1 MDKILTVSIIGCG
14 SRGFHAYG
22 TLINQ
27 LKDKFKIVALCDID
41 EEVLGIVSKELGVS
55 AENCYSSDDEF
66 FKARRSDVL
75 VIATLDKQHYGHA
88 LQALNL
94 GYDILLE
101 KPITDNEQ
109 ECLDL
114 LEAQKKHQNKVVVC
128 HVLRYAKAF
137 VKVKELIDEGAIGQ
151 LVNIQALEQ
160 VAYWHVAHS
169 YVRGNWRRS
178 EETTPMI
185 LAKCC
190 HDLDLLQYY
199 AQSKAKNVSSLG
211 DCTYF
216 NKENAPKDATFRCS
230 DCPRKDTCVYSAKRI
245 YIDRFLTAEKQFE
258 NSWPFNVVVKDFP
271 VTKEKLERELY
282 GDSIYGRCVFYCDNN
297 VVSHQTTNVL
307 FENGVTASL
316 TMMGFTGSGGRIYR
330 FFGTTGEIVLDEDVG
345 TIEIK
350 TFGDKTDVINV
361 GDLTEAGMAHGG
373 GDAQLIE
380 QLYNMIMGTAISGT
394 TLEGSLE
401 SHLMG
406 IAAEKSRLNSGENI
420 EVHAKR

>member
-1 MDKILTVSIIGCG
+1 MNKILTVSILGCG

-22 TLINQ
+22 MLINQ
-27 LKDKFKIVALCDID
+27 LKDKFKIVSLCDCN
-41 EEVLGIVSKELGVS
+41 EEELGIVARTFGISQ
-55 AENCYSSDDEF
+55 ENCFTSDTEF
-66 FKARRSDVL
+66 FKQKRSDVL
-75 VIATLDKQHYGHA
+75 IIATLDKQHYEHA
-88 LQALNL
+88 LKALNL

-101 KPITDNEQ
+101 KPITDNAQ

-114 LEAQKKHQNKVVVC
+114 MEAQRKNNNKVVVC

-137 VKVKELIDEGAIGQ
+137 VKAKQLLEEGRIGL

-178 EETTPMI
+178 ETTTPMI

-199 AQSKAKNVSSLG
+199 AQSKAKNVSSVG
-211 DCTYF
+211 ACTYF
-216 NKENAPKDATFRCS
+216 TKENAPKDAAARCV
-230 DCPRKDTCVYSAKRI
+230 DCPHKESCTYSAKRI
-245 YIDRFLTAEKQFE
+245 YIDRFIAEGKPE
-258 NSWPFNVVVKDFP
+258 NIWPYNVIAKDFP
-271 VTKEKLERELY
+271 VTVEKLEREIY
-282 GDSIYGRCVFYCDNN
+282 GKDSLYGRCVFACDNN

-316 TMMGFTGSGGRIYR
+316 TMMGFTHVGGRIYR
-330 FFGTTGEIVLDEDVG
+330 FFGTLGEIVLDEANEI
-345 TIEIK
+345 IEVK
-350 TFGDKTDVINV
+350 TFGGDVETIRM

-380 QLYNMIMGTAISGT
+380 KLYNMIMGTADTQTS
-394 TLEGSLE
+394 LENSLE

-406 IAAEKSRLNSGENI
+406 IAAENSRRQDGKTVQ
-420 EVHAKR
+420 VHG

>member
-22 TLINQ
+22 MLINQ
-27 LKDKFKIVALCDID
+27 LKDKFKIVSLCDIN
-41 EEVLGIVSKELGVS
+41 EEELKIVSDTFDIGS
-55 AENCYSSDDEF
+55 ENCFTSDTEF
-66 FKARRSDVL
+66 FKEKRSDVL
-75 VIATLDKQHYGHA
+75 IIATLDKQHYGHT

-109 ECLDL
+109 ECLHL
-114 LEAQKKHQNKVVVC
+114 MEAQKKHNNKVVVC
-128 HVLRYAKAF
+128 HVLRYATAF
-137 VKVKELIDEGAIGQ
+137 VKVKQLLDEGKIGA

-169 YVRGNWRRS
+169 YVRGNWRKS

-199 AQSKAKNVSSLG
+199 AQSKAKTVSSIG
-211 DCTYF
+211 ACTYF
-216 NKENAPKDATFRCS
+216 TKENAPKGATARCK
-230 DCPRKDTCVYSAKRI
+230 DCPYMESCTYSAKRV
-245 YIDRFLTAEKQFE
+245 YIDRFIELGKPE
-258 NSWPFNVVVKDFP
+258 NVWPFNVIAKDFP
-271 VTKEKLERELY
+271 VTVEKLERELY
-282 GDSIYGRCVFYCDNN
+282 GNESLYGRCVFACDNN
-297 VVSHQTTNVL
+297 VVSHQTSNIL

-316 TMMGFTGSGGRIYR
+316 TMMGFTHQGGRIYR
-330 FFGTTGEIVLDEDVG
+330 FFGTLGEIVLNEEVG

-350 TFGDKTDVINV
+350 TFGGATELINV
-361 GDLTEAGMAHGG
+361 GDLVEAGMAHGG

-380 QLYNMIMGTAISGT
+380 KLYNMIIGT
-394 TLEGSLE
+394 TDTQTSLESSLE

-406 IAAEKSRLNSGENI
+406 IAAEKSRLENGKTV
-420 EVHAKR
+420 EVH

>member
-22 TLINQ
+22 MLINQ
-27 LKDKFKIVALCDID
+27 LKDKFKIVSLCDIN
-41 EEVLGIVSKELGVS
+41 EEELKIVSDTFGIGS
-55 AENCYSSDDEF
+55 ENCFTSDTEF
-66 FKARRSDVL
+66 FKEKRSDVL
-75 VIATLDKQHYGHA
+75 IIATLDKQHYGHT

-109 ECLDL
+109 ECLQL
-114 LEAQKKHQNKVVVC
+114 MEAQKKHNNKVVVC
-128 HVLRYAKAF
+128 HVLRYATAF
-137 VKVKELIDEGAIGQ
+137 VKVKQLLDEGKIGA

-169 YVRGNWRRS
+169 YVRGNWRKS

-199 AQSKAKNVSSLG
+199 AQSKAKTVSSIG
-211 DCTYF
+211 ACTYF
-216 NKENAPKDATFRCS
+216 TKENAPKGATARCK
-230 DCPRKDTCVYSAKRI
+230 DCPYMESCTYSAKRV
-245 YIDRFLTAEKQFE
+245 YIDRFIELGKPE
-258 NSWPFNVVVKDFP
+258 NVWPFNVIAKDFP
-271 VTKEKLERELY
+271 VTVEKLERELY
-282 GDSIYGRCVFYCDNN
+282 GNESLYGRCVFACDNN
-297 VVSHQTTNVL
+297 VVSHQTSNIL

-316 TMMGFTGSGGRIYR
+316 TMMGFTHQGGRIYR
-330 FFGTTGEIVLDEDVG
+330 FFGTLGEIVLNEEVG

-350 TFGDKTDVINV
+350 TFGGATELINV
-361 GDLTEAGMAHGG
+361 GDLVEAGMAHGG

-380 QLYNMIMGTAISGT
+380 KLYNMIIGT
-394 TLEGSLE
+394 TDTQTSLESSLE

-406 IAAEKSRLNSGENI
+406 IAAEKSRLENGKTV
-420 EVHAKR
+420 EVH

>member
-22 TLINQ
+22 MLINQ
-27 LKDKFKIVALCDID
+27 LKDKFKIVSLCDTN
-41 EEVLGIVSKELGVS
+41 EEELKIVSDTFGIGS
-55 AENCYSSDDEF
+55 ENCFTSDTEF
-66 FKARRSDVL
+66 FKEKRSDVL
-75 VIATLDKQHYGHA
+75 IIATLDKQHYGHT

-109 ECLDL
+109 ECLRL
-114 LEAQKKHQNKVVVC
+114 MEAQKKHNNKVVVC
-128 HVLRYAKAF
+128 HVLRYATAF
-137 VKVKELIDEGAIGQ
+137 VKVKQLLDEGKIGA

-199 AQSKAKNVSSLG
+199 AQSKAKNVSSIG
-211 DCTYF
+211 ACTYF
-216 NKENAPKDATFRCS
+216 TKENAPKGATARCK
-230 DCPRKDTCVYSAKRI
+230 DCPYMESCTYSAKRV
-245 YIDRFLTAEKQFE
+245 YIDRFIEVGKPE
-258 NSWPFNVVVKDFP
+258 NVWPFNVIVKDFP
-271 VTKEKLERELY
+271 VTVEKLEREIY
-282 GDSIYGRCVFYCDNN
+282 GDESLYGRCVFACDNN
-297 VVSHQTTNVL
+297 VVSHQTSNIL

-316 TMMGFTGSGGRIYR
+316 TMMGFTHQGGRIYR
-330 FFGTTGEIVLDEDVG
+330 FFGTLGEIVLNEEIG

-350 TFGDKTDVINV
+350 TFGGATELINV
-361 GDLTEAGMAHGG
+361 GDLVEAGMAHGG

-380 QLYNMIMGTAISGT
+380 KLYNMIIGTADTQTS
-394 TLEGSLE
+394 LESSLE

-406 IAAEKSRLNSGENI
+406 IAAEKSRLENGKTVD
-420 EVHAKR
+420 VH

>member
-22 TLINQ
+22 MLINQ
-27 LKDKFKIVALCDID
+27 LKDKFKIVSLCDIN
-41 EEVLGIVSKELGVS
+41 EEELKIVSDTFGIGG
-55 AENCYSSDDEF
+55 ENCFTSDTEF
-66 FKARRSDVL
+66 FKEKRSDVL
-75 VIATLDKQHYGHA
+75 IIGTLDKQHYEHT

-109 ECLDL
+109 ECLNL
-114 LEAQKKHQNKVVVC
+114 MQAQKKHNNKVVVC
-128 HVLRYAKAF
+128 HVLRYATAF
-137 VKVKELIDEGAIGQ
+137 VKVKQLLDEGKIGA

-169 YVRGNWRRS
+169 YVRGNWRKS

-199 AQSKAKNVSSLG
+199 AQSKAKTVSSIG
-211 DCTYF
+211 ACTYF
-216 NKENAPKDATFRCS
+216 TKENAPKGATARCK
-230 DCPRKDTCVYSAKRI
+230 DCPYMESCTYSAKRV
-245 YIDRFLTAEKQFE
+245 YIDRFIDLGKPE
-258 NSWPFNVVVKDFP
+258 NVWPFNVIAKDFP
-271 VTKEKLERELY
+271 VTVEKLEREIY
-282 GDSIYGRCVFYCDNN
+282 GNESLYGRCVFACDNN
-297 VVSHQTTNVL
+297 VVSHQTSNIL

-316 TMMGFTGSGGRIYR
+316 TMMGFTHQGGRIYR
-330 FFGTTGEIVLDEDVG
+330 FFGTLGEIVLNEEVG

-350 TFGDKTDVINV
+350 TFGGTTELINV
-361 GDLTEAGMAHGG
+361 GDLVEAGMAHGG

-380 QLYNMIMGTAISGT
+380 KLYNMIIGAADTQTS
-394 TLEGSLE
+394 LESSLE

-406 IAAEKSRLNSGENI
+406 IAAEKSRLENGRMV
-420 EVHAKR
+420 EVH

>member
-22 TLINQ
+22 MLINQ
-27 LKDKFKIVALCDID
+27 LKDKFKIVSLCDIN
-41 EEVLGIVSKELGVS
+41 EEELKIVSDTLGIGG
-55 AENCYSSDDEF
+55 ENCFTSDTEF
-66 FKARRSDVL
+66 FKEKRSDVL
-75 VIATLDKQHYGHA
+75 IIATLDKQHYEHT

-109 ECLDL
+109 ECLNL
-114 LEAQKKHQNKVVVC
+114 MQAQKKHNNKVVVC
-128 HVLRYAKAF
+128 HVLRYATAF
-137 VKVKELIDEGAIGQ
+137 VKVKQLLDEGKIGS

-199 AQSKAKNVSSLG
+199 AQSKAKTVSSIG
-211 DCTYF
+211 ACTYF
-216 NKENAPKDATFRCS
+216 TKENAPKGATARCK
-230 DCPRKDTCVYSAKRI
+230 DCPYMESCTYSAKRV
-245 YIDRFLTAEKQFE
+245 YIDRFIDLGKPD
-258 NSWPFNVVVKDFP
+258 NVWPFNVIAKDFP
-271 VTKEKLERELY
+271 VTVEKLEREIY
-282 GDSIYGRCVFYCDNN
+282 GNESLYGRCVFACDNN
-297 VVSHQTTNVL
+297 VVSHQTSNIL
-307 FENGVTASL
+307 FKNGVTASL
-316 TMMGFTGSGGRIYR
+316 TMMGFTHQGGRIYR
-330 FFGTTGEIVLDEDVG
+330 FFGTLGEIVLNEEVG

-350 TFGDKTDVINV
+350 TFGGATELINV
-361 GDLTEAGMAHGG
+361 GDLVEAGMAHGG

-380 QLYNMIMGTAISGT
+380 KLYNMIIGAADTQTS
-394 TLEGSLE
+394 LESSLE

-406 IAAEKSRLNSGENI
+406 IAAEKSRLENGRMV
-420 EVHAKR
+420 EVH